1 MNKKIVVT
9 LLFFIFSAGCAL
21 TGTYVH
27 DSKSEE
33 DYSQY
38 YRECD
43 DKAHEIARGMEQRG
57 AWLILSL
64 HRCMKSSGWR
74 FVDEQGNER
83 DVTEDYKK
91 KLIWSPKNKLSGP
104 SRFQGF

>member
-1 MNKKIVVT
+1 M
-9 LLFFIFSAGCAL
+9 
-21 TGTYVH
+21 H
-27 DSKSEE
+27 DSKSAEY
-33 DYSQY
+33 YSRD

-43 DKAHEIARGMEQRG
+43 DKEHEQARDMETLVGPLKQRA

-64 HRCMKSSGWR
+64 HRCMKLSGWR

-83 DVTEDYKK
+83 DVEEDFKK
-91 KLIWSPKNKLSGP
+91 HRIWSPKNKLSGP